1 VGAEEVSDAQQADI
15 LFYVFASRFEKGR
28 AETFAN
34 EIHKNANKP
43 IIIADIDPKGDV
55 QGGDTLFTEGVLNKG
70 IFQKIYGYACWN
82 TAGNTIGT
90 ALPHGILY
98 GISKEVSKVKIKN
111 KVKKRMEYAQK
122 WFIFNRLLDD
132 FTYHAI
138 VRPKALA
145 LIKQN
150 KWNAFRLNDEQTQVI
165 EGFCLK
171 ELQPL
176 ALKIAKN
183 YSNIEGGKKIS
194 ISNIIFDLPWNRT
207 FEAEID
213 FTIKK

>member
-1 VGAEEVSDAQQADI
+1 
-15 LFYVFASRFEKGR
+15 
-28 AETFAN
+28 
-34 EIHKNANKP
+34 
-43 IIIADIDPKGDV
+43 
-55 QGGDTLFTEGVLNKG
+55 
-70 IFQKIYGYACWN
+70 
-82 TAGNTIGT
+82 
-90 ALPHGILY
+90 
-98 GISKEVSKVKIKN
+98 
-111 KVKKRMEYAQK
+111 MEYAQK

>member
-1 VGAEEVSDAQQADI
+1 M
-15 LFYVFASRFEKGR
+15 
-28 AETFAN
+28 
-34 EIHKNANKP
+34 
-43 IIIADIDPKGDV
+43 

-70 IFQKIYGYACWN
+70 IFQNIYGYACWN

-111 KVKKRMEYAQK
+111 KVKKRMEYAQT

-132 FTYHAI
+132 FTYHSI
-138 VRPKALA
+138 VRPKVST

-150 KWNAFRLNDEQTQVI
+150 KWNAFRLNDVETGIVKYN
-165 EGFCLK
+165 CLK

-176 ALKIAKN
+176 AVRLAEKLNFKIADLT
-183 YSNIEGGKKIS
+183 
-194 ISNIIFDLPWNRT
+194 FDLPWNRT